1 MAQKNSDTSYVDAK
15 GRTRWRRNEWLAE
28 RFRELGEFLI
38 IGDYEE
44 SHAAVYK
51 RLSYVI
57 SRYPESVET
66 LHAEFRLKEIPDV
79 GPTIAVIVKE
89 YLETGTCGKFEEW
102 AEYHPIS
109 VLEMLAVPGLGAK
122 MVRTLFMERCI
133 KSLREL
139 EQALDTGQ
147 LDRQRGLGKKTVANI
162 RAHIQKLAEEAG
174 KGAG

>member
-1 MAQKNSDTSYVDAK
+1 M
-15 GRTRWRRNEWLAE
+15 
-28 RFRELGEFLI
+28 
-38 IGDYEE
+38 
-44 SHAAVYK
+44 YK

-66 LHAEFRLKEIPDV
+66 LHAEFRLKDIPDV
-79 GPTIAVIVKE
+79 GPTIAFIIKE
-89 YLETGTCGKFEEW
+89 YLETGTCGKFQEW

-122 MVRTLFMERCI
+122 MVRTLFMERGI

-139 EQALDTGQ
+139 EQALDSGQ
-147 LDRQRGLGKKTVANI
+147 LNNQKGLGKKTVANI

-174 KGAG
+174 EGSE

>member
-1 MAQKNSDTSYVDAK
+1 MAQTSDTSYVDAK

-28 RFRELGEFLI
+28 RFKELGEFLI

-66 LHAEFRLKEIPDV
+66 LLAEFRLKEIPDV

-89 YLETGTCGKFEEW
+89 YLETGTCGKFQEW
-102 AEYHPIS
+102 AEYHPIT
-109 VLEMLAVPGLGAK
+109 VLEMAAVPGLGAK
-122 MVRTLFMERCI
+122 MVRTLFVERGI

-139 EQALDTGQ
+139 EQALDSGQ
-147 LDRQRGLGKKTVANI
+147 LDNQKGLGKKTVANI